1 MNRGIFTLVAPTG
14 EASYDTLASYSNTF
28 QVPFIS
34 PAFPELSSDRP
45 AYYGLSL
52 RPRYLRAILD
62 VIIYY
67 NWKIIYYLYDTDGGK
82 FQLAC
87 GILLHLFFGKNQFI
101 IWKKIHDF
109 IHDFS

>member
-1 MNRGIFTLVAPTG
+1 MNRGIFTLVAPTA

-45 AYYGLSL
+45 AHYGLSL

-62 VIIYY
+62 VIIHY
-67 NWKIIYYLYDTDGGK
+67 NWKVIYYLYDTDGGK
-82 FQLAC
+82 YSRSGTIDQLCCIYVTA
-87 GILLHLFFGKNQFI
+87 IN
-101 IWKKIHDF
+101 
-109 IHDFS
+109 

>member
-28 QVPFIS
+28 QVPFVS
-34 PAFPELSSDRP
+34 PAFPELSTDRP

-62 VIIYY
+62 IIKYY
-67 NWKIIYYLYDTDGGK
+67 NWKTIYYLYDTDGGK
-82 FQLAC
+82 IFTT
-87 GILLHLFFGKNQFI
+87 FFHKT
-101 IWKKIHDF
+101 HCVLTVA
-109 IHDFS
+109 

>member
-28 QVPFIS
+28 QVPFVS
-34 PAFPELSSDRP
+34 PAFPELSTDRP

-62 VIIYY
+62 IIKYY
-67 NWKIIYYLYDTDGGK
+67 NWKTIYYLYDTDGGNI
-82 FQLAC
+82 F
-87 GILLHLFFGKNQFI
+87 LLYFVKCLNNGVAIKTCML
-101 IWKKIHDF
+101 
-109 IHDFS
+109 

>member
-87 GILLHLFFGKNQFI
+87 GILLHLFLGKNQFI
-101 IWKKIHDF
+101 IWKKNT
-109 IHDFS
+109 